1 MTIGNKTIHM
11 KHKLGLALS
20 GGGVKGA
27 AHIGVLKAMMELEVE
42 ATCISGASA
51 GSIVGSLY
59 AQGSTI
65 EEMLDFFKKAEFFS
79 ISNFS
84 FRKPGLLDTDNF
96 LSLFEEHYKVDS
108 FEQLDKEMHVITTDL
123 IEADSKDFS
132 SGPLIK
138 PLLASCAFPFIFSPV
153 SINDSLFSDGGV
165 INNFPVETVRQ
176 KCEYVLGVYVSPLKR
191 VTKDEFSNTFSVLDR
206 VYRISNRYASLKKL
220 ALCDW
225 SINPYELQDYGTFNM
240 SKVDEIA
247 EVGYQQAMQIIPE
260 IKRRINE

>member
-1 MTIGNKTIHM
+1 M
-11 KHKLGLALS
+11 KHKLGLVLS

-51 GSIVGSLY
+51 GSIVGALY

-65 EEMLDFFKKAEFFS
+65 EDMLNFFKKAEFFS

-84 FRKPGLLDTDNF
+84 FRKPGLLDSDNF
-96 LSLFEEHYKVDS
+96 ISLFEENFKARS
-108 FEQLDKEMHVITTDL
+108 FDELNREMHVITTDL

-138 PLLASCAFPFIFSPV
+138 PLLASCAFPFVFSPV
-153 SINDSLFSDGGV
+153 SINNSLFSDGGI
-165 INNFPVETVRQ
+165 INNFPVEAIRER
-176 KCEYVLGVYVSPLKR
+176 CEYVLGVYVSPLRKA
-191 VTKDEFSNTFSVLDR
+191 TKDDFNNTFSVLDR
-206 VYRISNRYASLKKL
+206 VYRISNRYSSIQKL
-220 ALCDW
+220 SKCDW
-225 SINPYELQDYGTFNM
+225 SINPDELQEYGTFNM

-247 EVGYQQAMQIIPE
+247 EIGYQHAMQIIPQ
-260 IKRRINE
+260 IKKHLSS